1 MLIDDLSPLAAGA
14 FVLCSFFR
22 LASSSLTDAPPSTHR
37 SGNSARKR
45 TRSADSK
52 APSIA

>member
-1 MLIDDLSPLAAGA
+1 MLIDDLSPLAGGR
-14 FVLCSFFR
+14 VCSFFR
-22 LASSSLTDAPPSTHR
+22 LASSSLTDAHPSTYR

-45 TRSADSK
+45 TRSVDSK